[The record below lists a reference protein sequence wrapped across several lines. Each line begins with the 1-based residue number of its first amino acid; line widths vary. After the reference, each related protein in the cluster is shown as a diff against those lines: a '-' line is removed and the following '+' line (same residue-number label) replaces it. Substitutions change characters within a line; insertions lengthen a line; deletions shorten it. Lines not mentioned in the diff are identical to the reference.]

1 MRRGIVAALLLAA
14 LIFAAPTAREPE
26 IEPVPPEVQT
36 DGLRVQLL
44 QEDAPAEPAE
54 ASQPKAERVLKPLKP
69 IPVRTVWR
77 EDIPLRAELQT
88 VLLDA
93 CAEAGIDPL
102 IVVGLIETESGFRE
116 DAVSPTGDYGLC
128 QLNNRY
134 FDPAMTPEENLRAG
148 IGLLALH
155 LERYGSIEAAL
166 TAYNRG
172 HDDGSRSYAS
182 VVLGKARGW
191 GYEY

>member
-1 MRRGIVAALLLAA
+1 MRRGIIIAALLAA
-14 LIFAAPTAREPE
+14 LIFAAPTYRTEETELPPNRVRRATIAEAIPTPSCPPEPE
-26 IEPVPPEVQT
+26 TISEPKRLQRREAPP
-36 DGLRVQLL
+36 
-44 QEDAPAEPAE
+44 APE
-54 ASQPKAERVLKPLKP
+54 
-69 IPVRTVWR
+69 IWR

-128 QLNNRY
+128 QLNYRY

>member
-14 LIFAAPTAREPE
+14 LIFAAPTQRSEAPELPPARVPRAVIAEEIPTPSCTPAPE
-26 IEPVPPEVQT
+26 TRSEM
-36 DGLRVQLL
+36 
-44 QEDAPAEPAE
+44 
-54 ASQPKAERVLKPLKP
+54 KP
-69 IPVRTVWR
+69 IPRREAPPAPEIWR
-77 EDIPLRAELQT
+77 ADLPLRAELQT

-148 IGLLALH
+148 IGLLAMH

-191 GYEY
+191 GYES

>member
-14 LIFAAPTAREPE
+14 LIFAAPTAREPAPE
-26 IEPVPPEVQT
+26 IEPVPPAIKT
-36 DGLRVQLL
+36 DGLRIH
-44 QEDAPAEPAE
+44 DPTPEPTE
-54 ASQPKAERVLKPLKP
+54 TPTPKAARVLKPLKP

-77 EDIPLRAELQT
+77 ADLPLRAELQEI
-88 VLLDA
+88 LLEESA
-93 CAEAGIDPL
+93 AAGIDPL
-102 IVVGLIETESGFRE
+102 IIVGLVETESGFRE

-128 QLNNRY
+128 QLNYRY

-172 HDDGSRSYAS
+172 HDDGTRSYAA

-191 GYEY
+191 GYQG

>member
-14 LIFAAPTAREPE
+14 LIFAAPTQRSEAPG
-26 IEPVPPEVQT
+26 IVPVPPAIRTE
-36 DGLRVQLL
+36 GLRVQ
-44 QEDAPAEPAE
+44 DPTPEPSE
-54 ASQPKAERVLKPLKP
+54 TPTPKAERELKPLKP

-77 EDIPLRAELQT
+77 EDIPLRAELQE
-88 VLLDA
+88 LIMDECDA
-93 CAEAGIDPL
+93 AGIDPL
-102 IVVGLIETESGFRE
+102 IIVGLVETESGFRE

-128 QLNNRY
+128 QLNYRY

-148 IGLLALH
+148 IGLLARH

-172 HDDGSRSYAS
+172 HDDGTRSYAA

-191 GYEY
+191 GYQS